1 LSHTIGVV
9 LRADYGDYRWA
20 MTRLFAEVDP
30 WGHIRDYGTPDDE
43 YEPQITALLRWRRP
57 VTAEQV
63 TEVFGLLEPDLVKRL
78 VQGIAQIRRE
88 CGYDVE
94 P

>member
-1 LSHTIGVV
+1 MV
-9 LRADYGDYRWA
+9 LRADYGDYRGA

-43 YEPQITALLRWRRP
+43 YEAQITDLLKWRRP
-57 VTAEQV
+57 VTPERV
-63 TEVFGLLEPDLVKRL
+63 TEVLGLLEADQVDRL

-88 CGYDVE
+88 YGYDPE
-94 P
+94 PS